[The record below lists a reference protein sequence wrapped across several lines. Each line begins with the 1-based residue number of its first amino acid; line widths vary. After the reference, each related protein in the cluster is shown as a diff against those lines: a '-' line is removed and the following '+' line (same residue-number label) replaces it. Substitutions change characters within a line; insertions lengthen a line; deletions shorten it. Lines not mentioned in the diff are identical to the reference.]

1 MNQNYFTIRS
11 PNRITAF
18 NSLCPP
24 ESKVMLREI
33 IRRKREKSSSQ
44 IEFETYVDGE
54 PRRKSIGYDK
64 ATKS

>member
-1 MNQNYFTIRS
+1 MKLHLCFDFIKSINFFFIMNQNYFTIRS

-33 IRRKREKSSSQ
+33 IRRKREKSSS
-44 IEFETYVDGE
+44 
-54 PRRKSIGYDK
+54 
-64 ATKS
+64 